1 MSFSKPPDDPQRMRI
16 ISVERFEQLLAAY
29 GATSEHWPETERSA
43 AQRLLDESAA
53 ARRLLAHA
61 AALDALLDR
70 VTSEPPSPLLRAQ
83 VLMAAPRAPRRRLA
97 YAMGVAVPLAVAA
110 AVILW
115 LVSARQPAD
124 RVAVVTDV
132 QVGEYTSPT
141 DVLLRPFGVDISG
154 TWPSIGCSA
163 SILECPDMEMEAGG
177 ESYSR
182 RVSRR
187 SMA

>member
-1 MSFSKPPDDPQRMRI
+1 MSFSKPPDDPQRTQM

-29 GATSEHWPETERSA
+29 GAAPEHWPETERSA

-61 AALDALLDR
+61 AALDALLDHAAI
-70 VTSEPPSPLLRAQ
+70 EPPSPLLRAQ
-83 VLMAAPRAPRRRLA
+83 VLMAAPRAPRRRWA
-97 YAMGVAVPLAVAA
+97 YAMGVAVPLAAAA

-115 LVSARQPAD
+115 LVGARQPVD
-124 RVAVVTDV
+124 RVATVTDV

-141 DVLLRPFGVDISG
+141 DVLLRPLGVDISG
-154 TWPSIGCSA
+154 TWPSIGCSE
-163 SILECPDMEMEAGG
+163 SILACPDMEMETGG

-182 RVSRR
+182 RLSRR
-187 SMA
+187 SVA